1 VTRSNENGR
10 LPVTGKRVQGYPFQT
25 HAEYTESGETAG
37 GTQDREDGSRRLP
50 ARTASFSTLG
60 PLFYRH
66 VERMWWLRTR
76 VEMRSASL
84 VPRGEKR
91 AREKKERS
99 VFEGEREEKARKRS
113 SSSIEKRVRL
123 RRTNETTKIRP
134 WRYRLPVSEYASHFA
149 VTNTFFFLIAHSIIA
164 V

>member
-1 VTRSNENGR
+1 MSRSNENGR
-10 LPVTGKRVQGYPFQT
+10 PPVTGKRARSYPFQT

-76 VEMRSASL
+76 VEMRSAPSF
-84 VPRGEKR
+84 RKEKR
-91 AREKKERS
+91 ERERKRKEAYLK
-99 VFEGEREEKARKRS
+99 REEKTRKRS
-113 SSSIEKRVRL
+113 SSSVEKHVRL
-123 RRTNETTKIRP
+123 RRDVYIERTRNNSNDKMRP
-134 WRYRLPVSEYASHFA
+134 
-149 VTNTFFFLIAHSIIA
+149 
-164 V
+164 